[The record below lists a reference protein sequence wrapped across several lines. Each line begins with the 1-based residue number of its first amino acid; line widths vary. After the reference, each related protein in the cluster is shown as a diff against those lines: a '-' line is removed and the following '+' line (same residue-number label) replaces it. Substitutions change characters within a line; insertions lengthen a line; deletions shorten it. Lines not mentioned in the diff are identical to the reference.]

1 MNTNPLIQLEQ
12 FGQSIW
18 LDYIRRDLITSGEL
32 SKLIENDGI
41 SGMTTNPAIFEKA
54 ISGSH
59 DYDQEIG
66 EMVKL
71 EYDSKEIYEA
81 VCIKDVKMAA
91 DEFNPL
97 YERTDGYEGLVN
109 IEVNPH
115 LAHDT
120 ESTIEEAKRL
130 WTAIDR
136 PNIMIKIPATPE
148 ALPAIM
154 QLTTEGINTNATL
167 LFGLPRYREVA
178 EAYIAG
184 IKLRAKTGQSIN
196 HVTSVASFFISRVA
210 SLVDP
215 MEKILLARDC
225 EHEYFTTYMKG
236 QTAIATAQ
244 LAYEM
249 YKGIFGSYK
258 FRKLALQGARTQRLL
273 WASTSSKNPENSDV
287 KYIEALIG
295 ENTVSTVLPKTL
307 MAYRE
312 HGHPEAR
319 IELNLGQARSLMEEL
334 SVLGI
339 DLKMITE
346 ELEAEGLKKFC
357 SQYDSILAILEQAR
371 EKR

>member
-1 MNTNPLIQLEQ
+1 METNPLIQLEQ

-32 SKLIENDGI
+32 SKLIESDGI

-59 DYDQEIG
+59 DYEQEIG
-66 EMVKL
+66 EMIKQ
-71 EYDSKEIYEA
+71 EYDSKAIYEA

-91 DEFNPL
+91 DEFKPL
-97 YERTDGYEGLVN
+97 YDRTDGNEGFVN

-115 LAHDT
+115 LAHNT

-136 PNIMIKIPATPE
+136 PNVMIKIPATPE
-148 ALPAIM
+148 ALPAIT

-184 IKLRAKTGQSIN
+184 IELRAKTGESLN

-215 MEKILLARDC
+215 MEKILLARDS
-225 EHEYFTTYMKG
+225 EQDYFTTYMKG

-249 YKGIFGSYK
+249 YKGIFGGDK
-258 FRKLALQGARTQRLL
+258 FRKLALQGTRPQRLL
-273 WASTSSKNPENSDV
+273 WASTSSKNPEYSDV

-295 ENTVSTVLPKTL
+295 ENTVSTVPPQTL

-339 DLKMITE
+339 DLNMITR

-357 SQYDSILAILEQAR
+357 SQYDSLLAILEQASG
-371 EKR
+371 KR